1 MHSCLYFCS
10 KFFLKAVNDK
20 CSFYSKTCTT
30 SACCKVCMSTQNKNA
45 DFPEHLN
52 RKSQATELPDLYI
65 VFS

>member
-1 MHSCLYFCS
+1 M
-10 KFFLKAVNDK
+10 
-20 CSFYSKTCTT
+20 T
-30 SACCKVCMSTQNKNA
+30 SAPLVPKPVPLVPAAKCAWALKTKNA